1 MVQAITCFLNYY
13 FTILNIIGYTF
24 IMLCVDY
31 VTKLGQLVEE
41 ETSTSV
47 VLVQRSLLVLIR

>member
-1 MVQAITCFLNYY
+1 MVQAITCFLDYY

-31 VTKLGQLVEE
+31 VTKLGQLVKE